1 MSTLKVRE
9 NKLKESWDNGQVSE
23 ERWLRIHPEAVKT
36 DYQTDR
42 YSHVDFW
49 HGPNKTYGVDVKG
62 KKLPSAIWLEFK
74 NVVGEKGWM
83 AGDATWIAMEI
94 EALTGFFRF
103 DREEALNWCTF
114 NIDKEYV
121 DNYSESYK
129 KLYTRSKWGKKDVI
143 TTVTLHDLTD
153 LSSLVYIPWAQE
165 DMNKNGG
172 PKTYL
177 EYNHP
182 ETNETLIYK
191 V

>member
-1 MSTLKVRE
+1 
-9 NKLKESWDNGQVSE
+9 
-23 ERWLRIHPEAVKT
+23 
-36 DYQTDR
+36 
-42 YSHVDFW
+42 
-49 HGPNKTYGVDVKG
+49 
-62 KKLPSAIWLEFK
+62 
-74 NVVGEKGWM
+74 M